1 VPFDSLDQRRMLVEW
16 YAPDTAQEAVTAVL
30 AALIDL
36 LDVDAENLGDLL
48 LLQFECRAREL
59 A

>member
-1 VPFDSLDQRRMLVEW
+1 MLVEW

-30 AALIDL
+30 APLIDL